1 MSSAD
6 NKPHHDLLI
15 KYFSGEATPEEAMLI
30 DDWKKDPA
38 NRSEYE
44 SLLKLWNLSGDHRID
59 SVPASGEGWEELQL
73 QLGERKAAKQRS
85 IKLFRYAAAAA
96 AVIGIAVLSFLLL
109 NRGPAPDENGHAGP
123 DLADISEKAGDSLRT
138 IPLSDGSVV
147 SLNKNSVIRYNGS
160 YNRQERNIRLSGEAF
175 FDVTPNASKPF
186 TVSVGDLSIRVVGTS
201 FNVRT
206 GAEGGSVEVQVKSG
220 VVKMMAR
227 EGEITVSRNQTGI
240 YFTGSRKLLVKN
252 GVDVNSISY
261 ATRTFQ
267 FNDLSLLE
275 VCRYLE
281 KSFDVRIDMDR
292 EKFSDCR
299 ITAQF
304 DNKPLSYILDVI
316 AATVNATY
324 KINNEQVYIEGE
336 GCKY

>member
-6 NKPHHDLLI
+6 NKPYQDLLI
-15 KYFSGEATPEEAMLI
+15 KYFSGEAGPEEAMLAG
-30 DDWKKDPA
+30 DWIKDPA
-38 NRSEYE
+38 NRAEYE
-44 SLLKLWNLSGDHRID
+44 SLLKLWNLSGGQRIGNAP
-59 SVPASGEGWEELQL
+59 PAGESWEELQL
-73 QLGERKAAKQRS
+73 QLGERKAAKARS

-96 AVIGIAVLSFLLL
+96 AITGIAVLSSLLL
-109 NRGPAPDENGHAGP
+109 HRRPSPADPHVAVV
-123 DLADISEKAGDSLRT
+123 SETAGDSLRT

-147 SLNKNSVIRYNGS
+147 SLNKNSVIRYNAS
-160 YNRQERNIRLSGEAF
+160 FNRQERRILLSGEAF

-220 VVKMMAR
+220 VVKMMASK
-227 EGEITVSRNQTGI
+227 GEITVSRNQTGI

-252 GVDVNSISY
+252 GVDVNSLSY

-281 KSFDVRIDMDR
+281 KSFSVRIDIDR

-304 DNKPLSYILDVI
+304 DNKPLPYILDVI